1 MYHTFYF
8 FQRLSLQLG
17 PILRNTRLLE
27 CFSQQK
33 DEIVFRFYS
42 EEGRNVFIKA
52 DLSQGN
58 CLLTF
63 PQDFA
68 RTRSNSVDL
77 FPELYGSPVDSV
89 RQSPNDRSFH
99 IAFLNGLQI
108 CFKMYGGRSNLL
120 IHNGSEV
127 SNVFNHHLKKD
138 LENGVPQGRQIPE
151 SETGFCPDPEI
162 LRKRY
167 PTFSK
172 RIWQYWEEMS
182 RSKPNDEQAVLFQD
196 LMLLLETGPMIL
208 CRQNDVVFLSFVPIG
223 TVLEESND
231 ALFISN
237 RLSQYFW
244 QVNQFFKQKNRLL
257 AILQQKMFFA
267 RTQMEAAEKQ
277 WLEAEESKSYRLQ
290 ADLLMAY
297 GHSVP
302 KGAQSVELP
311 DFSGSGTVEIRLKKD
326 LSVIENAERFYRKS
340 KGQQQDAQRLE
351 ARIESWKETLNSNTN
366 QHNALTAVENWVGLK
381 PFLQASALDNE
392 EKEILPYHA
401 HRFLDYDIW
410 VGKSAKAND
419 ELLRLAHKDDLWLHA
434 RDVAGSHV
442 VIRTKKGKTTPAP
455 VVERAAAWAAYYSK
469 GKSEGLC
476 PVMVTERKYVRK
488 GKHMLPGQVRVEKE
502 KTILVEPKE

>member
-1 MYHTFYF
+1 M
-8 FQRLSLQLG
+8 
-17 PILRNTRLLE
+17 
-27 CFSQQK
+27 
-33 DEIVFRFYS
+33 
-42 EEGRNVFIKA
+42 
-52 DLSQGN
+52 
-58 CLLTF
+58 
-63 PQDFA
+63 
-68 RTRSNSVDL
+68 
-77 FPELYGSPVDSV
+77 DS
-89 RQSPNDRSFH
+89 
-99 IAFLNGLQI
+99 I
-108 CFKMYGGRSNLL
+108 
-120 IHNGSEV
+120 
-127 SNVFNHHLKKD
+127 
-138 LENGVPQGRQIPE
+138 
-151 SETGFCPDPEI
+151 
-162 LRKRY
+162 
-167 PTFSK
+167 
-172 RIWQYWEEMS
+172 
-182 RSKPNDEQAVLFQD
+182 
-196 LMLLLETGPMIL
+196 
-208 CRQNDVVFLSFVPIG
+208 
-223 TVLEESND
+223 
-231 ALFISN
+231 FISN

-257 AILQQKMFFA
+257 ATLQQKIYYA

-297 GHSVP
+297 GHSIP
-302 KGAQSVELP
+302 KGSQSVELP

-326 LSVIENAERFYRKS
+326 LSAVENAERFYRKS

-351 ARIESWKETLNSNTN
+351 ARIESWKENLKSNTN
-366 QHNALTAVENWVGLK
+366 QHIALMAVENWAGLK
-381 PFLQASALDNE
+381 PFLQAVALDNE

-476 PVMVTERKYVRK
+476 PVMGTERKYVRK

-502 KTILVEPKE
+502 KTILVEPRE